1 MNVYYRLYDKQT
13 GGYLST
19 GYNSTSLNELIEDYL
34 EYISNGLEDE
44 DIDKINNMRKK
55 DKLSFIESND
65 FIIEKNNIK
74 FNEID

>member
-13 GGYLST
+13 GGYLAT

-55 DKLSFIESND
+55 DKLSFIESNN

-74 FNEID
+74 FNKLD